1 MRLVLTSD
9 SITNDVIAN
18 KIIEFVGKPAN
29 EIKFAIINEA
39 YAYEFGSHKWILR
52 NLDTIR
58 KYFGDYNIEFV
69 NLLALD
75 TNKIKERIEL
85 ADVIFCCGGN
95 TEWLQ
100 TVFEKTGFDKLL
112 SKLLKTK
119 VFVGTSAGSMIVGK
133 LPRLETLNEI
143 YGITDLLGVK
153 DYLAWFNFS
162 ILPHTSKKFPNS
174 RFESCVNE
182 SKKQNYPVYS
192 LSDSSALVIE
202 DDKHYLIGEDC
213 YKLVNGK
220 IVEKID

>member
-133 LPRLETLNEI
+133 LPSLETLNAI
-143 YGITDLLGVK
+143 YEVTDLFGVE
-153 DYLAWFNFS
+153 DYLAYFNFS
-162 ILPHTSKKFPNS
+162 ILPHTSKKYFND
-174 RFESCVNE
+174 RFEVCLKE
-182 SKKQNYPVYS
+182 SKKQSYPVYS
-192 LSDSSALVIE
+192 LSDTSALVID
-202 DDKHYLIGEDC
+202 DDKEYMIGEDC
-213 YKLVNGK
+213 YKLLNGQ
-220 IVEKID
+220 IIDKID